1 MNVARHAA
9 RLGLVWI
16 LIVGWN
22 ITMNTAALADDA
34 EAGREPYV
42 KTCSKCHGLITEDKL
57 SWRQENFF
65 IKVVTLPLGP
75 SLSGSYMRPAGI
87 MKGYKYS
94 RAFRGRADAN
104 GWVWSDAVLELWLMS
119 SQEFIRGSTMFLK
132 VDQPDRG
139 NIIAYLKKYARYK
152 PE

>member
-1 MNVARHAA
+1 MKVARHAA
-9 RLGLVWI
+9 RLSMAWI
-16 LIVGWN
+16 LTVGLN
-22 ITMNTAALADDA
+22 AAISTAVLAGDA

-42 KTCSKCHGLITEDKL
+42 NTCSKCHGLVTEDKV
-57 SWRQENFF
+57 SWRRQNFF

-87 MKGYKYS
+87 MEGYKYS
-94 RAFRGRADAN
+94 RALRGRADAN
-104 GWVWSDAVLELWLMS
+104 GWVWNDAALELWLMS

-152 PE
+152 PK